1 MISQEVLRKVRRI
14 EIRTRY
20 LVNDIFS
27 GEYHSVF
34 KGRGMEFAEVRE
46 YQIGDDIRM
55 IDWNVTARNQRPYVK
70 VFEEERE
77 LTVMLLVDASASES
91 FGSVQQMKIEIAA
104 ELGALLSF
112 AAIKNNDKVGL
123 IMFTD
128 QIEKYVPPRKG
139 RTHILRLIREI
150 LAFEP
155 QSTGT
160 DLSRAAEYFLNV
172 QRRRSVAFI
181 ISDFW
186 DEDFAQPL
194 RVAGKKHDLIGLWL
208 LDPKEETLPDVG
220 LLRVRDPETGD
231 ELVVNTH
238 DPDLRERYA
247 TMMQERADQLR
258 SLFLSMNMDTVQI
271 RTDESYIEPLMRF
284 FRMRERR
291 LRA

>member
-1 MISQEVLRKVRRI
+1 MISKEVLRKVRRI
-14 EIRTRY
+14 EIRTRH
-20 LVNDIFS
+20 LVNDVFS

-46 YQIGDDIRM
+46 YQFGDDIRS

-77 LTVMLLVDASASES
+77 LTVMLLVDASASEA
-91 FGSVQQMKIEIAA
+91 FGSVEQMKIEIAA
-104 ELGALLSF
+104 ELAALLSF

-155 QSTGT
+155 ESTGT
-160 DLSRAAEYFLNV
+160 DISRAVEYLLNV
-172 QRRRSVAFI
+172 QRRRSVAFL

-186 DEDFAQPL
+186 DKGFEQPL
-194 RVAGKKHDLIGLWL
+194 RVAGKKHDMIGFWL
-208 LDPKEETLPDVG
+208 VDPKEEALPDVG
-220 LLRVRDPETGD
+220 LLRVRDPETGEEMVVD
-231 ELVVNTH
+231 TSDRELRTLFVSAMQNR
-238 DPDLRERYA
+238 RE
-247 TMMQERADQLR
+247 
-258 SLFLSMNMDTVQI
+258 SLNKLFTSMSLDTVRI
-271 RTDESYIEPLMRF
+271 NTAESYVEPVMKF
-284 FRMRERR
+284 FKMRERR
-291 LRA
+291 MQ

>member
-1 MISQEVLRKVRRI
+1 VISQEVLRKVRRI

-91 FGSVQQMKIEIAA
+91 FGSVRQMKIEIAA

-155 QSTGT
+155 QSPGT
-160 DLSRAAEYFLNV
+160 DLSRATEYFLNV

-186 DEDFAQPL
+186 DEHFEQPL

-208 LDPKEETLPDVG
+208 MDPKEESLPDVG
-220 LLRVRDPETGD
+220 LLRARDPETGQ
-231 ELVVNTH
+231 ELVIDTH
-238 DPDLRERYA
+238 DRELRDQYA
-247 TMMQERADQLR
+247 AVMQEHTDQLEK
-258 SLFLSMNMDTVQI
+258 LFRSMNMDTVRI
-271 RTDESYIEPLMRF
+271 RTDESYIEPLMKF

>member
-1 MISQEVLRKVRRI
+1 
-14 EIRTRY
+14 
-20 LVNDIFS
+20 
-27 GEYHSVF
+27 
-34 KGRGMEFAEVRE
+34 MEFAEVRE
-46 YQIGDDIRM
+46 YQFGDDIRM

-160 DLSRAAEYFLNV
+160 DLARATEYFLNV
-172 QRRRSVAFI
+172 QRRRSVAFV

-186 DEDFAQPL
+186 DQEFEQPL

-208 LDPKEETLPDVG
+208 MDPKEEFLPDVG
-220 LLRVRDPETGD
+220 LLRMKDPETGQ
-231 ELVVNTH
+231 ELVIDTH
-238 DPDLRERYA
+238 DRELRQRYA
-247 TMMQERADQLR
+247 SIMQERANQLEK
-258 SLFLSMNMDTVQI
+258 LFRSMNMDTIQI
-271 RTDESYIEPLMRF
+271 RTDESYIEPLMKF

-291 LRA
+291 LRT

>member
-1 MISQEVLRKVRRI
+1 
-14 EIRTRY
+14 
-20 LVNDIFS
+20 VNDVFS

-34 KGRGMEFAEVRE
+34 KGRGMEFSEVRE
-46 YQIGDDIRM
+46 YQVGDDIRN
-55 IDWNVTARNQRPYVK
+55 IDWNVSARNQRPYVK

-91 FGSVQQMKIEIAA
+91 FGSSKSLKIEIAA

-155 QSTGT
+155 ESTGT
-160 DLSRAAEYFLNV
+160 DISAATEYFLNV
-172 QRRRSVAFI
+172 QRRHSVAFM

-186 DEDFAQPL
+186 DEGYEQPL
-194 RVAGKKHDLIGLWL
+194 RVAGKKHDLVGLWL
-208 LDPKEETLPDVG
+208 IDPKEVALPDVG
-220 LLRVRDPETGD
+220 LLHVRDPETGE
-231 ELVVNTH
+231 ELVVDTH
-238 DPDLRERYA
+238 DKKLRRQYQQIMEDR
-247 TMMQERADQLR
+247 QETLR
-258 SLFLSMNMDTVQI
+258 KMFQRMNMDHVQI
-271 RTDESYIEPLMRF
+271 WTDRSYIDPLMKF
-284 FRMRERR
+284 FKMRERR
-291 LRA
+291 LRS